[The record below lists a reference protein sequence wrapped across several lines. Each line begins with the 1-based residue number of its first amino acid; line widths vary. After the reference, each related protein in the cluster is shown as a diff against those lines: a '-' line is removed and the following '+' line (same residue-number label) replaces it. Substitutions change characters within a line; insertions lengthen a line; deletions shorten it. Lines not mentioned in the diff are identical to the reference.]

1 MVEAFDFKWYGHEEI
16 AKSAE
21 AHEQPESEGMVTTE
35 QTRRSIADRVIAR
48 ARARGTPIDDD
59 PEYMAI
65 VELWVVGEI
74 SIQEMRRRYIALL
87 QERSR
92 TTDHL
97 ATAIDEAR
105 ADEDS
110 AVPDMGNHSNPG
122 GFPER
127 DPALGG
133 VAGT

>member
-1 MVEAFDFKWYGHEEI
+1 M
-16 AKSAE
+16 
-21 AHEQPESEGMVTTE
+21 TTE

-48 ARARGTPIDDD
+48 ARARATPIDGD

-65 VELWVVGEI
+65 VELWVMGEI

-97 ATAIDEAR
+97 ATAIDEER
-105 ADEDS
+105 AGEIS
-110 AVPDMGNHSNPG
+110 TVPDMGNHSNQD
-122 GFPER
+122 GFPGR

>member
-1 MVEAFDFKWYGHEEI
+1 
-16 AKSAE
+16 
-21 AHEQPESEGMVTTE
+21 MVTTE

-59 PEYMAI
+59 PEYVAI
-65 VELWVVGEI
+65 VELWIVGEI

-97 ATAIDEAR
+97 ATAIDEER
-105 ADEDS
+105 GGEES
-110 AVPDMGNHSNPG
+110 TLPDMGNHRSQDECPG
-122 GFPER
+122 R

>member
-1 MVEAFDFKWYGHEEI
+1 M
-16 AKSAE
+16 
-21 AHEQPESEGMVTTE
+21 TTE

-65 VELWVVGEI
+65 VEMWVVGEI
-74 SIQEMRRRYIALL
+74 SVQEMRRRYIALL

-92 TTDHL
+92 MTDHP
-97 ATAIDEAR
+97 ATAIDEER
-105 ADEDS
+105 AGEDS
-110 AVPDMGNHSNPG
+110 TIPNMGNHSSQDEFPG
-122 GFPER
+122 R
-127 DPALGG
+127 DPASGG